1 MSKSSARIPVKVVA
15 AVVATGLLSFCGV
28 IVETAMNVSFPK
40 LMSEFGVTT
49 NVVQW
54 MTSIYLLIVAII
66 VPLSALL
73 KRAFRTKPLF
83 LTAVIFFIVGT
94 FIDAL
99 APTFPTLLLGRLI
112 QGIGTGISLPLMFNI
127 IMEQVPRQR
136 IGLMMGFGNLITG
149 IAPAIG
155 PTFGGIIVSSLGWRW
170 IFYTLLPFLLASLLL
185 GSWGIR
191 QRSAI
196 VQQHFDIISCLLI
209 AIMFTG
215 LVYGFS
221 NLAVLPLLSWQVSG
235 ALLTGAIAMGLL
247 SWRSLII
254 TTPILDLRLFSN
266 HRFSGH
272 VLIFFLTQMCSLGFA
287 FLLPNYI
294 QLVNHNTALLAGL
307 VVMPAGF
314 CGALFA
320 PIGGRLLDTYGPKK
334 PILSGAMLMT
344 ISILI
349 FTICSPAMSN
359 LAIMIVYMFYMA
371 GMGAL
376 MGTVMTSALASLPQ
390 DKQTQ
395 GNAILNTLQQFAGS
409 MGTSIVAMIVAK
421 GQISVGKTTVATALG
436 TQHAFM
442 LLLAFVI
449 LILGLIIRFVPR
461 RLY

>member
-15 AVVATGLLSFCGV
+15 AVVATDLLSFCGV
-28 IVETAMNVSFPK
+28 IVETAMNISFPK

-83 LTAVIFFIVGT
+83 LTAVIFFIIGT

-99 APTFPTLLLGRLI
+99 APTFPILLLGRLI

-272 VLIFFLTQMCSLGFA
+272 VLIFF
-287 FLLPNYI
+287 
-294 QLVNHNTALLAGL
+294 
-307 VVMPAGF
+307 
-314 CGALFA
+314 
-320 PIGGRLLDTYGPKK
+320 
-334 PILSGAMLMT
+334 
-344 ISILI
+344 
-349 FTICSPAMSN
+349 
-359 LAIMIVYMFYMA
+359 
-371 GMGAL
+371 
-376 MGTVMTSALASLPQ
+376 
-390 DKQTQ
+390 
-395 GNAILNTLQQFAGS
+395 
-409 MGTSIVAMIVAK
+409 
-421 GQISVGKTTVATALG
+421 
-436 TQHAFM
+436 
-442 LLLAFVI
+442 
-449 LILGLIIRFVPR
+449 
-461 RLY
+461 